1 MMAIEQ
7 VANAQVM
14 EESSIMTYTIM
25 QQSLG
30 FVPDCHVAMMANEQ
44 VPNAQVKEYH
54 DFREKRASVPD
65 LAHVQLTLL
74 MYMKTGRKHGARM

>member
-14 EESSIMTYTIM
+14 EESSIMTYTMM

-30 FVPDCHVAMMANEQ
+30 FGIIAICLSHEQ
-44 VPNAQVKEYH
+44 VKCRGPNDGY
-54 DFREKRASVPD
+54 
-65 LAHVQLTLL
+65 
-74 MYMKTGRKHGARM
+74 

>member
-30 FVPDCHVAMMANEQ
+30 LARDCRVAN
-44 VPNAQVKEYH
+44 
-54 DFREKRASVPD
+54 S
-65 LAHVQLTLL
+65 
-74 MYMKTGRKHGARM
+74 

>member
-1 MMAIEQ
+1 MNKWNVQVPMMANQQ

-30 FVPDCHVAMMANEQ
+30 FRIIVMLLSHEQ
-44 VPNAQVKEYH
+44 VKCRGPN
-54 DFREKRASVPD
+54 D
-65 LAHVQLTLL
+65 
-74 MYMKTGRKHGARM
+74 G

>member
-1 MMAIEQ
+1 MASEQ

-30 FVPDCHVAMMANEQ
+30 LVRDCRVA
-44 VPNAQVKEYH
+44 K
-54 DFREKRASVPD
+54 S
-65 LAHVQLTLL
+65 
-74 MYMKTGRKHGARM
+74 

>member
-1 MMAIEQ
+1 MMDIEQ

-30 FVPDCHVAMMANEQ
+30 LVRDCRVA
-44 VPNAQVKEYH
+44 K
-54 DFREKRASVPD
+54 S
-65 LAHVQLTLL
+65 
-74 MYMKTGRKHGARM
+74 

>member
-44 VPNAQVKEYH
+44 VPNAQVKEESSITPFGQNGH
-54 DFREKRASVPD
+54 RFP
-65 LAHVQLTLL
+65 TLL
-74 MYMKTGRKHGARM
+74 MYTKPCSCT

>member
-14 EESSIMTYTIM
+14 EESSIMTYTMM

-30 FVPDCHVAMMANEQ
+30 FGDHC
-44 VPNAQVKEYH
+44 
-54 DFREKRASVPD
+54 D
-65 LAHVQLTLL
+65 LP
-74 MYMKTGRKHGARM
+74 KS